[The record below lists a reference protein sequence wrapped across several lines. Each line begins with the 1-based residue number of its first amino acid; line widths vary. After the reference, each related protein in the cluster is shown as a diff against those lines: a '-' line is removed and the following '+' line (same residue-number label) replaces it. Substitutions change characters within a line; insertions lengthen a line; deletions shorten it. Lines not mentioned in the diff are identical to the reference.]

1 MPRGKAI
8 MLDVKNIHVFYGDA
22 QALWDVSLNVNRNEI
37 ITLVGSNGSG
47 KSTTLKAIS
56 GLVPL
61 SEGEIQFE
69 KIRIDRLPAH
79 RIVEMGVAHVPEG
92 RRLWP
97 GLSVRENLELGAYI
111 KTARNHKKETMD
123 WVFKLFPRL
132 EERVS
137 QMAGTLSGGEQQM
150 LAIGR
155 SLLSKPKLLILDEPS
170 LGLAPLLVDK
180 VLETIQKINHQ
191 GVTVLLIEQ
200 NVNRAL
206 MISARCYV
214 LELGRIV
221 LSGSGHDLLA
231 DERVKTAY
239 LGV

>member
-1 MPRGKAI
+1 
-8 MLDVKNIHVFYGDA
+8 
-22 QALWDVSLNVNRNEI
+22 
-37 ITLVGSNGSG
+37 
-47 KSTTLKAIS
+47 
-56 GLVPL
+56 
-61 SEGEIQFE
+61 
-69 KIRIDRLPAH
+69 
-79 RIVEMGVAHVPEG
+79 
-92 RRLWP
+92 
-97 GLSVRENLELGAYI
+97 
-111 KTARNHKKETMD
+111 
-123 WVFKLFPRL
+123 
-132 EERVS
+132 
-137 QMAGTLSGGEQQM
+137 
-150 LAIGR
+150 
-155 SLLSKPKLLILDEPS
+155 